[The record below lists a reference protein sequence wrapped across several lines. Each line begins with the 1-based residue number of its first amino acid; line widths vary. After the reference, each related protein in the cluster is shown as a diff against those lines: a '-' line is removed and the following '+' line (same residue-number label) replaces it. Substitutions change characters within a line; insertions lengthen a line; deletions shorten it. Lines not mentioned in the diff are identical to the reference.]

1 MKTVREL
8 NEALAELSVN
18 EVISL
23 IVAHVVLRGQDATGV
38 VIRLL
43 ALSAVIGKRI
53 EDSHKRIALAEIARS
68 TGDEIEARRTKVE
81 IG

>member
-8 NEALAELSVN
+8 NEALAELSVD
-18 EVISL
+18 EVISR

-38 VIRLL
+38 VMRLL
-43 ALSAVIGKRI
+43 ALSAVIKRI
-53 EDSHKRIALAEIARS
+53 EDSHKRIALAEIARD

>member
-1 MKTVREL
+1 M
-8 NEALAELSVN
+8 
-18 EVISL
+18 
-23 IVAHVVLRGQDATGV
+23 
-38 VIRLL
+38 RLL

-53 EDSHKRIALAEIARS
+53 EDSHKRIAPAEIARD